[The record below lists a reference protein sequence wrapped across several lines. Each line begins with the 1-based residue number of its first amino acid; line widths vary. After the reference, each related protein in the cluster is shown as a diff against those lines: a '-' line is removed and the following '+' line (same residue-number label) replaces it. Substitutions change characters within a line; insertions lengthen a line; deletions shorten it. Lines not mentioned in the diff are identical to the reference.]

1 MSHVM
6 ARLMGGLGNQMF
18 QYAAGKSLATRLG
31 VSLLLDRTFLD
42 NRSTSAGLTMRNY
55 ELDVFKIDARV
66 AEKGEVKK
74 MRRPIDSKLSRLIP
88 GVFSNHVFRET
99 EKIFLKEFED
109 LSAPVYLEG
118 FWQCEKYFLSI
129 ADSLINKDF
138 VPVETISGLNSEL
151 LDRINSTSSVG
162 LHVRRNDYVTNLS
175 AAQFHGVCS
184 VDYYERAAKL
194 IVEKAGAEHCFVFSD
209 EIEWVK
215 ANLHLPG
222 TTTYVSY
229 NKGRESYW
237 DMFLMKNCKHH
248 IIANSSFSWW
258 GAWLNPSKEKIVIAP
273 EKWFVDPASQR
284 NEIIPVSWIKL

>member
-31 VSLLLDRTFLD
+31 VSLFLDRTFLD

-55 ELDVFKIDARV
+55 ELDVFRIDARV